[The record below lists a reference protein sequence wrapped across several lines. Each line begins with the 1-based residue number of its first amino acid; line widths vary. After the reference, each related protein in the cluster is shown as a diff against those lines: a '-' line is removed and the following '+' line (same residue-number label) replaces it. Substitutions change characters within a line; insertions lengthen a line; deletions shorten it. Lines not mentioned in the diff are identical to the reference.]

1 MKRNTI
7 LAALTAVSLSV
18 AVTPVGAQ
26 QLLPQP
32 KQAVFGKGTFNPQK
46 GVVLMEETSGAGHG
60 KEYYR
65 LHITPDT
72 MRVAYADSTA
82 SSMPHRPSAS
92 SARET
97 CCPSVIS
104 RTGRAMSGVAA

>member
-7 LAALTAVSLSV
+7 LAALTAVSLSA

-46 GVVLMEETSGAGHG
+46 GVILMEETPGAGHG

-72 MRVAYADSTA
+72 MRVGLCRLHGPLLCHTDHQPA
-82 SSMPHRPSAS
+82 PQGRPA
-92 SARET
+92 ARL
-97 CCPSVIS
+97 
-104 RTGRAMSGVAA
+104 

>member
-7 LAALTAVSLSV
+7 LAVLTAVSLSA

-46 GVVLMEETSGAGHG
+46 GCRPDGGDFGAGHG

-72 MRVAYADSTA
+72 MRVAYVDSTGLFYA
-82 SSMPHRPSAS
+82 TQTISQLRKGRPA
-92 SARET
+92 ARL
-97 CCPSVIS
+97 
-104 RTGRAMSGVAA
+104 